1 MLVGLMD
8 GVSLD
13 VCPVGSSVRDV
24 GGVVMDGFRIAA
36 AVVLAASMAWWSS
49 SAGGGVAASVPS
61 VGAGGWSWQDSDPRA
76 RVMAYSRAMRT
87 VRSHWSS
94 GAWSEQASA
103 YEEVR
108 TTYGDLVARQPDD
121 LLLLA
126 WAYGEL
132 GEREKGEAVLE
143 AWCGHRSLMD
153 PPRPCEGA
161 STGRRTASC

>member
-1 MLVGLMD
+1 MSIRTMKWILLIVLTSGSGASTTVHGAMQLAPI
-8 GVSLD
+8 GVH
-13 VCPVGSSVRDV
+13 GS
-24 GGVVMDGFRIAA
+24 A
-36 AVVLAASMAWWSS
+36 
-49 SAGGGVAASVPS
+49 PT
-61 VGAGGWSWQDSDPRA
+61 SWQDSDPRA

-94 GAWSEQASA
+94 GAWSELASA

-143 AWCGHRSLMD
+143 AWCGHRSLMA